1 MFRKRIKKEFPPGTF
16 IPTPARV
23 LVVLQLCIVF
33 TILISSAGYPFMGE
47 MFAVKSKTLLFKDV
61 MGIGNQNGSMDGE
74 SAMHYQERLQRNVQ
88 RFSEL
93 PKWQQSWL
101 QQKYATLQ
109 SQTETP
115 FLEKFTR
122 ALYILIFELPG
133 LERMWIAL
141 ALVVPLMLLMRM
153 EGAAQAAW
161 LLPIIVLC
169 YALDNRM
176 NGQPYQIPPDTK
188 LFPTE
193 KIILENYLKE
203 PLAASISE
211 QQKQLLRGWKMYL
224 ITEWEKE
231 IPSQELAVFEL
242 QAEAGEY
249 KFNVARLGL
258 LSQNDLKLEAP
269 FHQQEPYVWLLLYFI
284 WNLFF
289 AWFVNR
295 SKMKLSYP
303 KI

>member
-1 MFRKRIKKEFPPGTF
+1 MFRKRVKKEYPPGTF
-16 IPTPARV
+16 IPTPARI
-23 LVVLQLCIVF
+23 LAILQLCVVF
-33 TILISSAGYPFMGE
+33 TVIIASAGYPFMGE
-47 MFAVKSKTLLFKDV
+47 MFAFKSKTLLFKDV
-61 MGIGNQNGSMDGE
+61 LGIGNQNGSIDGE
-74 SAMHYQERLQRNVQ
+74 SAMHYQERLKRNMQ

-101 QQKYATLQ
+101 QQKYAALQ

-115 FLEKFTR
+115 FFEKISR
-122 ALYILIFELPG
+122 AFYILIFELPG

-169 YALDNRM
+169 YAFDNRM
-176 NGQPYQIPPDTK
+176 HGQPHQMPSDAK

-193 KIILENYLKE
+193 EIILKNYLKE

-224 ITEWEKE
+224 IQEWAKK
-231 IPSQELAVFEL
+231 IPSQELAVFDQ
-242 QAEAGEY
+242 QAEEGEY
-249 KFNVARLGL
+249 KFNLVRLAL

-269 FHQQEPYVWLLLYFI
+269 FHKQEPYAWLLLYFI

-295 SKMKLSYP
+295 SKMKLSHT